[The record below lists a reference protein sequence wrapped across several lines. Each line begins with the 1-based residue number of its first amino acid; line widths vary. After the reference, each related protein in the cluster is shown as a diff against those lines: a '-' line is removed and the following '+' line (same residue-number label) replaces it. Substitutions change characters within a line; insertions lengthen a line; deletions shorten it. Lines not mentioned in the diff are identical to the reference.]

1 LGGGKVILVFFC
13 SEATKIPVIQKIIK
27 QNNTHKNTTMVPN
40 QLEWSK
46 NNKQKATTINVV
58 NNNNDKIKQNK
69 IINEKK
75 AGN

>member
-1 LGGGKVILVFFC
+1 
-13 SEATKIPVIQKIIK
+13 
-27 QNNTHKNTTMVPN
+27 MVPN

-69 IINEKK
+69 NMNEKK
-75 AGN
+75 AGK

>member
-1 LGGGKVILVFFC
+1 
-13 SEATKIPVIQKIIK
+13 
-27 QNNTHKNTTMVPN
+27 MVPN

>member
-1 LGGGKVILVFFC
+1 MLL
-13 SEATKIPVIQKIIK
+13 
-27 QNNTHKNTTMVPN
+27 N